1 MIIVNDSSTDDTW
14 DKILSIKDSRVR
26 KVNLLV
32 NSGAYYARNVG
43 MLLARGNYIT
53 TVDSDD
59 ISPVLLELIHNLV
72 IGEDIASVNT
82 HEIKKTLTE
91 DQFNHLKKTENVSN
105 CSICMENKKSNIEL
119 NCSHTF
125 CKGCIKKWLTEKSNT
140 CPTCRSEV

>member
-1 MIIVNDSSTDDTW
+1 MWMSSNIRT
-14 DKILSIKDSRVR
+14 LAMNRSGFQRELV
-26 KVNLLV
+26 VVPEENLP
-32 NSGAYYARNVG
+32 YYF
-43 MLLARGNYIT
+43 YPQYEIS
-53 TVDSDD
+53 VDSDD